1 MWASDKLNSYSACAH
16 SAIKKVQELT
26 SEAGV
31 PWSLITLQFEVTLMT
46 CTYSLQLIT
55 SSKIAVFPA
64 ELQSS
69 VFFVPNKNTIHR
81 RK

>member
-81 RK
+81 K